1 MYKYQPEKPQRSR
14 SVDGFLSSGPRKP
27 RYQPVPSKSS
37 QDTVMRPR
45 QGRLDDFSR
54 PDGYH
59 RQNTP
64 KLDTIDN
71 DSDVLLYEQPVTRRG
86 KKSSRKSGK
95 RRFGWKTF
103 MKMSAIFILIGF
115 SIFGFVFGKAWWN
128 AHKVFKGSGNAL
140 ALSKNVDP
148 YQLKGEGDGRVNVLL
163 LGKGGANHD
172 GGELTD
178 SMMIASVDPIN
189 TTATMLSIP
198 RDLWVKPAGLW
209 PMKINAVYTSAK
221 NQALY
226 KNPKDTAAA
235 EKDGIDAAE
244 EIVEKYMGVPIHY
257 YGMVDFMAFRDAVDN
272 LGGVDV
278 TLSEPYSDP
287 SYGDER
293 VKYGALK
300 LASGVNH
307 LDGGMALAYARSRH
321 GDERGDFGRG
331 EHQQK
336 VLMAIKDKALSLG
349 TFSNPAKVSQLMDTF
364 GKRVTT
370 NFSLNDIMRLYE
382 LSKKFSNTNVTN
394 VDLAMPGSAVV
405 TTGMIGNQSVVYPT
419 AGVDN
424 YDAVRKFVRTN
435 LKDGYIIKEN
445 PSIIVLNGS
454 TKSGAAQKRA
464 DELTSYGYNV
474 IQVADATVKNA
485 TTTQLID
492 LSKGQKKYTKR
503 YLEQRL
509 GATSV
514 STVDGLDLSTYV
526 ADFVIVVGPQG

>member
-1 MYKYQPEKPQRSR
+1 
-14 SVDGFLSSGPRKP
+14 
-27 RYQPVPSKSS
+27 
-37 QDTVMRPR
+37 MRPR

-59 RQNTP
+59 RQSTQSINTIGNEP
-64 KLDTIDN
+64 ET
-71 DSDVLLYEQPVTRRG
+71 SLYEQPLNRRG

-95 RRFGWKTF
+95 LRFGWKTF
-103 MKMSAIFILIGF
+103 MKLSVIFILVGF

-128 AHKVFKGSGNAL
+128 AHKVFKGSGSAL
-140 ALSKNVDP
+140 ALNKNVDP

-163 LGKGGANHD
+163 MGKGGANHE
-172 GGELTD
+172 GGDLTD

-198 RDLWVKPAGLW
+198 RDLWVKPDGLW

-226 KNPKDTAAA
+226 KNPKDTAGA
-235 EKDGIDAAE
+235 EKIGVDAAE
-244 EIVEKYMGVPIHY
+244 AVVEKYLGVPIHY

-278 TLSEPYSDP
+278 TLTEPYSDAT
-287 SYGDER
+287 YGDDR
-293 VKYGALK
+293 IKYGQLK
-300 LASGVNH
+300 LATGVNH

-321 GDERGDFGRG
+321 GDDRGDFGRG

-336 VLMAIKDKALSLG
+336 VLMAIKDKALSVG

-364 GKRVTT
+364 GKRVST
-370 NFSLNDIMRLYE
+370 NFALNDIMRVYE
-382 LSKKFSNTNVTN
+382 LSKKFSNNNVTN
-394 VDLAMPGSAVV
+394 IDLAMPGTAVV
-405 TTGMIGNQSVVYPT
+405 TTGMIGNQSVVYPI
-419 AGVDN
+419 AGADN

-435 LKDGYIIKEN
+435 LKDGYITKEN

-464 DELTSYGYNV
+464 DELSGYGYNV

-485 TTTQLID
+485 TSTQLVD

-509 GATSV
+509 GVTSV
-514 STVDGLDLSTYV
+514 SSIDGLDLSTYV
-526 ADFVIVVGPQG
+526 ADFVVVIGPQG